1 MSATFESFSCQL
13 PNGNKNSV
21 SATNTFDAQRRA
33 RALGATKL
41 FRHLKIAG
49 SPVST
54 VELSLS

>member
-1 MSATFESFSCQL
+1 MSAAAFTFSCQL

-41 FRHLKIAG
+41 FCHLVADG
-49 SPVST
+49 SIQT
-54 VELSLS
+54 TELSIS